1 MNIKGK
7 IKDFLKNEL
16 DLELSE
22 TKTKITNSNKEVAEF
37 LSVRIKRS
45 NHVTFSNKRNVL
57 TRKVRN
63 LRLTAPID
71 RVTKKLAINGFMKE
85 NSPYPKFI

>member
-1 MNIKGK
+1 MAK
-7 IKDFLKNEL
+7 IKDFLKDEL
-16 DLELSE
+16 NLDLSE
-22 TKTKITNSNKEVAEF
+22 TKTKITNASKEVAVF
-37 LSVRIKRS
+37 LSVRIRRS

-57 TRKVRN
+57 TRNVRN

-71 RVTKKLAINGFMKE
+71 RVTKKLTTNGFMKE